1 MKTVDTLA
9 SCYGEPIG
17 FEGKTFFTF
26 PALDVLA
33 SLSKEEID
41 VCRAGFRCKY
51 IFETSR
57 EVQQIIKENKNYV
70 FDKNSLLK
78 LKGVGPKVA
87 DCVLLFSGIRY
98 DVFPVDVWVK
108 RVMEELYFGR
118 EASFKEIENFSK
130 EYFGPFAGYAQQYLF
145 YYARENKIGVK

>member
-1 MKTVDTLA
+1 M
-9 SCYGEPIG
+9 
-17 FEGKTFFTF
+17 
-26 PALDVLA
+26 
-33 SLSKEEID
+33 
-41 VCRAGFRCKY
+41 
-51 IFETSR
+51 
-57 EVQQIIKENKNYV
+57 QQIIKENKNYV

-78 LKGVGPKVA
+78 LTGVGPKVA